1 MVPLPTATSFEDLN
15 QQVLERCLQEDART
29 VARET
34 QTIGEAW
41 KQERSLLLP
50 LPPRTTTVVTW

>member
-29 VARET
+29 VARRNADHWGSVAT
-34 QTIGEAW
+34 GTFPPVASPLGL
-41 KQERSLLLP
+41 RLL
-50 LPPRTTTVVTW
+50 